1 MLGWSGIFG
10 NLFSYKVLTMLFV
23 DKKLLLALAERTFH
37 AIFAIFFWINSNI
50 SDIIKEEKTST
61 RP

>member
-10 NLFSYKVLTMLFV
+10 NLLSYKVLTMLFV

-37 AIFAIFFWINSNI
+37 AIFAIFFGSIV
-50 SDIIKEEKTST
+50 T
-61 RP
+61 